1 MSVPSNAVQQNGL
14 GSQNADQ
21 MNTAV
26 QGVLNYAAL
35 RTFTGVANMIV
46 AVMGQTTY
54 NDGGQG
60 MYYYNP
66 TGTFTD
72 NNASIIVPY
81 GAAQGAWISLDIPF
95 YPIVTY
101 FATLP
106 QAQAAILTSATK
118 TICILGYATPGDGP
132 PRFMAPI
139 ATPSPIPAWIVQTA
153 DGQCWQD
160 SSGDFW
166 VEWLGALSTSSDCST
181 ALNNA
186 FLAHLFLGSVL
197 RGRGVKTCANQVHW
211 DPASFSTLTPNGYVC
226 DRFCW
231 ADFNGAGNV
240 EPEGCLLSFNAN
252 VAAPCFGL
260 YSSLATVNQFYGKL
274 RGLQISG
281 NTNGLL
287 VQIGRTDRGDPMNDV
302 DMHIVCGNSSTGGSA
317 AIVLVTGLFT
327 STCYIQAD
335 GPGLN
340 NPGSANGLYALQL
353 SNTNQNNLNIAV
365 GGMGVGLSLLI
376 NCAGNTFGGEI
387 ADNYIG
393 FQNLSATNEFNAW
406 TYGGINDNTYA
417 IDNHI
422 PFESSGCVVKFTGA
436 TILGQNTNTFFNPTA
451 TNQTWGGCGVVLDIA
466 GQDYVNW
473 APPNGAVGASGT
485 WYPNLGAIPYEV
497 SILGASFY
505 SSGGSLAFYTAT
517 AYVRAWY
524 DFSSAGYSVADVFP
538 MNVTVGAGEKIQ
550 VNYSGGTYSLAW
562 KPLTTI

>member
-1 MSVPSNAVQQNGL
+1 MSVPSNAVQIQGL
-14 GSQNADQ
+14 GSINADQ
-21 MNTAV
+21 ANTYI
-26 QGVLNYAAL
+26 QTVLNYAAL
-35 RTFTGVANMIV
+35 RNFTGQGNML
-46 AVMGQTTY
+46 AALLGQTTY

-60 MYYYNP
+60 MYYYTP
-66 TGTFTD
+66 TGSFTD
-72 NNASIIVPY
+72 NNSSIIVPY

-118 TICILGYATPGDGP
+118 TICILGYATPGDAP

-139 ATPSPIPAWIVQTA
+139 ATPSPVHPWQVQTA
-153 DGQCWQD
+153 DGSYWQD

-186 FLAHLFLGSVL
+186 FLAHLYLGSVL
-197 RGRGVKTCANQVHW
+197 RGRGTKTCASQVYW
-211 DPASFSTLTPNGYVC
+211 NTSGFPT
-226 DRFCW
+226 RFCW
-231 ADFNGAGNV
+231 ADFNGQGNSAGAGGV
-240 EPEGCLLSFNAN
+240 SEGMQIVFNNN
-252 VAAPCFGL
+252 VAAPCFGV
-260 YSSLATVNQFYGKL
+260 YSSTSQNEFYGLL
-274 RGLQISG
+274 RGLQITG
-281 NTNGLL
+281 NTNGLMA
-287 VQIGRTDRGDPMNDV
+287 QIGRLDRGDPMNRFVLD
-302 DMHIVCGNSSTGGSA
+302 IVIGNQSTGGSA

-327 STCYIQAD
+327 SSGYIQAD

-353 SNTNQNNLNIAV
+353 SNSNQNNLNIAV

-376 NCAGNTFGGEI
+376 NSAGNTFGGEI

-393 FQNLSATNEFNAW
+393 FQNLSNTNEFNTW

-422 PFESSGCVVKFTGA
+422 PFESSGCAVKFTGA
-436 TILGQNTNTFFNPTA
+436 TIFGGNTNIFFNPNA
-451 TNQTWGGCGVVLDIA
+451 TDQTWGGCGVVLDIA
-466 GQDYVNW
+466 GEDYVNW

-485 WYPNLGAIPYEV
+485 WYTNLGAIPYEV

-505 SSGGSLAFYTAT
+505 SSGGSLSFYTAT

-524 DFSSAGYSVADVFP
+524 DFSGAGFSVADVFP